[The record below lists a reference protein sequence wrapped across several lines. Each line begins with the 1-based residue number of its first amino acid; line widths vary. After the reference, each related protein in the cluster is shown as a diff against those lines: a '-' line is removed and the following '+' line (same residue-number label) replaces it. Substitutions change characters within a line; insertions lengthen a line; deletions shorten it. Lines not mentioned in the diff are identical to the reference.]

1 MKKIDACS
9 ATPRNITLTDED
21 LVPGRK
27 VRALAKEVRRFVL
40 DLGDVTDLYFYK
52 GISYVVR
59 WKSCGLG
66 MAEIWLEEKK

>member
-1 MKKIDACS
+1 MGGS
-9 ATPRNITLTDED
+9 GVSTPYTTSVLGHND

-27 VRALAKEVRRFVL
+27 VRALTKEVRRFVL
-40 DLGDVTDLYFYK
+40 ELGDTTECYFYQ
-52 GISYVVR
+52 GISYVVK

>member
-1 MKKIDACS
+1 MGGFGV
-9 ATPRNITLTDED
+9 TFLTHSD

-27 VRALAKEVRRFVL
+27 TRALTKEVRRFVL
-40 DLGDVTDLYFYK
+40 ELGDTADLYFYN
-52 GISYVVR
+52 GISYRVK